1 MALSFLIGVHAC
13 HDRVALNAPLLY
25 LFPNRRDARCP
36 SQPGRLISPIAAMVT
51 AEVGREVHVQRKGTG
66 GGVGSSQREA
76 GLHQVY
82 ATVSV

>member
-25 LFPNRRDARCP
+25 LFPNRRDARFP

-51 AEVGREVHVQRKGTG
+51 AEVG
-66 GGVGSSQREA
+66 
-76 GLHQVY
+76 
-82 ATVSV
+82 